1 MSRRV
6 RPPDRARIQESSRGE
21 REPMSRM
28 PMSRHDPA
36 VVVALTFGDS
46 LGSWGCYDGFDGAW
60 ERDCTLYLTNNKL

>member
-1 MSRRV
+1 
-6 RPPDRARIQESSRGE
+6 
-21 REPMSRM
+21 M